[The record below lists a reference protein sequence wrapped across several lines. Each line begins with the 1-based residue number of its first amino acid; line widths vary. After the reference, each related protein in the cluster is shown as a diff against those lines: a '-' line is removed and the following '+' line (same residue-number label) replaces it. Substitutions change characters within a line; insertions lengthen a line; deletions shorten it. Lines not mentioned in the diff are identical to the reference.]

1 MCRQRLRRHVAPML
15 LSCPSNSAFLS
26 KLFHSVTV
34 CLSHDLH
41 AMSLIQTHYHTTT
54 FATTRS
60 DTPCTSP
67 CSSIKAA
74 HFLIGFAVHHSQA
87 LQRGYA
93 CARHRQDIVLSA
105 ALRTASEP
113 LPLTRIS
120 QNSLSNLLTDKRN
133 CVRAAPIRRARQ
145 AICAS
150 RFSLPERA
158 RTCPSDT
165 RFPCATSRA

>member
-1 MCRQRLRRHVAPML
+1 MAPIESTLVPWFRCADRGSDATIALLL

-34 CLSHDLH
+34 YLSHDLH
-41 AMSLIQTHYHTTT
+41 ALSLIQTHYHTTT

-67 CSSIKAA
+67 RSSIKTA

-113 LPLTRIS
+113 LSAHADSSKLLLNATLCGAQDEARRPH
-120 QNSLSNLLTDKRN
+120 QAGAPSNLRG
-133 CVRAAPIRRARQ
+133 VGFAFAEA
-145 AICAS
+145 
-150 RFSLPERA
+150 
-158 RTCPSDT
+158 
-165 RFPCATSRA
+165 